1 MAEFSPSENGYI
13 LRVDEKYYNTLD
25 IEGFSQMMK
34 DPSYCYKVYWLEA
47 IEYSGGYFTAC
58 PVTGNRI

>member
-25 IEGFSQMMK
+25 IATLVPDTINSTK
-34 DPSYCYKVYWLEA
+34 
-47 IEYSGGYFTAC
+47 ISGSVPLCRNGY
-58 PVTGNRI
+58 VG